1 MKDDLTL
8 KKSKHEVTLKL
19 HQNIPDARI
28 APLHS
33 GPENFKKS
41 RQKYS

>member
-33 GPENFKKS
+33 GPENLKKV
-41 RQKYS
+41 